1 MTKTKLGIGAALV
14 GAFLLGAL
22 TLSFSSAQ
30 PELEENAITK
40 PQSTEVETSFS
51 DLEEEEI
58 GWIIRAYLMEHPEVI
73 IDAVNEYS
81 ARQRFAAEE
90 RMRQVAAENLSFLL
104 DDKTGY
110 VAAKNRD
117 KIKVAVIELYDYH
130 CAYCKKAAGVMKKLT
145 EKDAEIEV
153 IFREL
158 PILRVESEFAAEM
171 SLAAQ
176 EQGKFLDFHFA
187 MMGAQGTLTKD
198 RVRDFARKQGL
209 DVEKMEAAI
218 GRGTIP
224 SAIETN
230 HAIAAQMGVEGTPA
244 FIIASLNGDY
254 VEVVTG
260 FREEEI
266 MTKLEEAKKAAG

>member
-30 PELEENAITK
+30 PEPEEDAITK
-40 PQSTEVETSFS
+40 PQSTDVETSFS

-104 DDKTGY
+104 DEKTGY

-218 GRGTIP
+218 DRGTIP